1 MQQTPA
7 GFPPG
12 RVCLSTYSN
21 LSSML
26 PERPQALDPD
36 FRPQVSHAG
45 AAAEHG
51 APAHRGA
58 RAEEETAV
66 DHHCQICPNCGHRL
80 TGHSCKLVCVEC
92 GYYMSC
98 ADYY

>member
-1 MQQTPA
+1 
-7 GFPPG
+7 
-12 RVCLSTYSN
+12 
-21 LSSML
+21 ML

-36 FRPQVSHAG
+36 FRPDISHPG
-45 AAAEHG
+45 AA
-51 APAHRGA
+51 
-58 RAEEETAV
+58 RALSQHDAAAQQSAQDETAV